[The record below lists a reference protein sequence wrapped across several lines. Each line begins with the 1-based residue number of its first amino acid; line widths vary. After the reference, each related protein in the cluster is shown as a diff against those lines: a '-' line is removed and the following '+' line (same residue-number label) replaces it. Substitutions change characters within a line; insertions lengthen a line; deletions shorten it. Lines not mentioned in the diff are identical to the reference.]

1 MLFFLTWIGIS
12 SHASF
17 RYYLVVDLYNSP
29 NLWWRPNSVS
39 KGFWTSLKTGSSRR
53 YHHNPQRLWHNLF
66 VHIART
72 HGMAKNLADW
82 ARHSSW
88 IGELHRYNITVISL
102 YILQAT
108 PVCCGDVVKKAC
120 CIATHTSGGPVLF
133 SYWTAKKLQIWKDF
147 WSLAFCVIF
156 VGWSKHIIITY

>member
-1 MLFFLTWIGIS
+1 MHPFGITWLLICTTLQIYDEG
-12 SHASF
+12 
-17 RYYLVVDLYNSP
+17 
-29 NLWWRPNSVS
+29 
-39 KGFWTSLKTGSSRR
+39 KTQTAKVFGHPWKQARQDDSN
-53 YHHNPQRLWHNLF
+53 HNPQRLWHNLF